1 MTPDVLQDTAESREI
16 IKDIKEDND
25 SVDHFIENY
34 LPEMEST
41 RVPITFLFKLF
52 LATMDYENNPQKI
65 KQNTF
70 TRRAKPLMANKGW
83 KYSRNNL
90 APLLFWDDNDMEKLK
105 ELDIHYKYG
114 VKVNP
119 HKKQP
124 LFFKSNNKGEKP
136 TN

>member
-1 MTPDVLQDTAESREI
+1 
-16 IKDIKEDND
+16 
-25 SVDHFIENY
+25 
-34 LPEMEST
+34 
-41 RVPITFLFKLF
+41 
-52 LATMDYENNPQKI
+52 
-65 KQNTF
+65 
-70 TRRAKPLMANKGW
+70 MANKGW